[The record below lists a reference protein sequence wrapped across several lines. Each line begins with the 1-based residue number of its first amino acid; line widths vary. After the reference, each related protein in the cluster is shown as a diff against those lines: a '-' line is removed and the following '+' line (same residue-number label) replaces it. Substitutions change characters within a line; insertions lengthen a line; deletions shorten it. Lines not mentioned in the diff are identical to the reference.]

1 MALQSSGVIEASDI
15 RDEFGATNGTSV
27 RFGDY
32 RVSQTVSGLT
42 NMPLDAG
49 IPQSGPIK
57 FSDFYNKKL
66 NVVVDY
72 TVSPPS
78 FETRVNAR
86 SDYNANNNIVVIGN
100 FRGRPVSPA
109 NTKVWIHTNGSLGSD
124 QKSTE
129 TVTLSRFYSSLLT
142 GSWDGTTELKLDVGP
157 SGLVSGAGGDG
168 GKGGDVSVLSA
179 GGPGTLT
186 DGTDGKNGTTAIGI
200 QHTPILIT
208 NRGIIRS
215 GGGGGGGG
223 GSSWGRDR
231 DENVFGSTTG
241 RQTIMASGAGGGGG
255 RGLPAGSGGNPGT
268 KTPDIG
274 GGDYET
280 DGFSGT
286 IGNSGSF
293 ANGGDGGDAAG
304 VNSNG
309 DNGSA
314 GGAGGGGS
322 TGGESGNIASAGA
335 GLNVS
340 VTAGEDAT
348 ATQGG
353 SGGNGVSRGADGGG
367 SATSSG
373 GSGGLNGFAF
383 VVNNDGTGV
392 SIINTGTIGGNT
404 LYDTVP
410 I

>member
-1 MALQSSGVIEASDI
+1 MALQSSGQIEASDI

-78 FETRVNAR
+78 LETRVNAR
-86 SDYNANNNIVVIGN
+86 SDYDANNNIVVIGN

-168 GKGGDVSVLSA
+168 GKGGNVSVFSA
-179 GGPGTLT
+179 GGEGTLT
-186 DGTDGKNGTTAIGI
+186 AGTAGKNGTTAIGI

-231 DENVFGSTTG
+231 DRDIGGTKG
-241 RQTIMASGAGGGGG
+241 LQTIMVSGSGGGGG
-255 RGLPAGSGGNPGT
+255 RGLPAGSGGAPGT
-268 KTPDIG
+268 KTADIG
-274 GGDYET
+274 SGDYRT
-280 DGFSGT
+280 SGFSGKT
-286 IGNSGSF
+286 GNSGSF
-293 ANGGDGGDAAG
+293 TSGGDGGNAQG
-304 VNSNG
+304 VNNDG
-309 DNGSA
+309 DNGAA

-322 TGGESGNIASAGA
+322 TDGEGGNIASAGQ
-335 GLNVS
+335 GLIVN
-340 VTAGEDAT
+340 VTAGADAT

-353 SGGNGVSRGADGGG
+353 GGGTGVSRGADGGG
-367 SATSSG
+367 SAASSG

-392 SIINTGTIGGNT
+392 SIINTGTIQGNT